1 MDELLNLNETTT
13 LDESPESFFET
24 PVEQPT
30 GYAAGLPTNC
40 AEGKAPLLFLY
51 DISTSTALNGA
62 DEEEQQSLQAI
73 ESSLRS
79 NPLAAGKLDIEV
91 LTFGNGVQILQN
103 WTEGSRFQAPQLPEA
118 DGDTPLYEALDLT
131 INQLNERRQMY
142 NQLGTSS
149 YVGTIILVT
158 DGAASDPEK
167 KDVVLARLHEM
178 MRRKK
183 VCIIP
188 IGVGRQADMGD
199 LKEVADGGTVLK
211 AADANNFSDAI
222 RFLTDSMS
230 DLVCQTN
237 PGDAG
242 SMLTQMLQAP
252 APMPEPAPAPN
263 VSDDNCLDMF

>member
-30 GYAAGLPTNC
+30 DYAAGLPTNC

-51 DISTSTALNGA
+51 DTSTSTALNGA

-79 NPLAAGKLDIEV
+79 NSLAAGKLDIEV

-188 IGVGRQADMGD
+188 IGVGRKADTD
-199 LKEVADGGTVLK
+199 ELKEIADGTVLK
-211 AADANNFSDAI
+211 AADAHNFSDAI

-230 DLVCQTN
+230 DLVCRTN
-237 PGDAG
+237 PGAG
-242 SMLTQMLQAP
+242 NMLTQMLQTP
-252 APMPEPAPAPN
+252 APMPEPAPAPDN
-263 VSDDNCLDMF
+263 SDDNCLDMF

>member
-30 GYAAGLPTNC
+30 DYYAAYLPPPC

-51 DISTSTALNGA
+51 DTSTSTALNGA

-79 NPLAAGKLDIEV
+79 NLLAAGKLDIEV
-91 LTFGNGVQILQN
+91 LTFGNGVQILQS
-103 WTEGSRFQAPQLPEA
+103 WTKGSCFQAPQLPEA

-178 MRRKK
+178 MRRNK

-237 PGDAG
+237 PGAG
-242 SMLTQMLQAP
+242 SMVTQMLQTP
-252 APMPEPAPAPN
+252 APMPDPAPAPDN
-263 VSDDNCLDMF
+263 SDDNCLDMF